1 LSTDINPDD
10 PSLVELKRILLLK
23 IAALEIE
30 TAASGG
36 TPEPPARAVLNAAS
50 ETAIAEVPE
59 ASPFPSFAG

>member
-30 TAASGG
+30 TGG
-36 TPEPPARAVLNAAS
+36 TPEPPARPVLNTAS
-50 ETAIAEVPE
+50 EAAIAEVPG
-59 ASPFPSFAG
+59 ASPIPFFAG